1 MNTDADTTILHLG
14 LMEWLAESLA
24 GNYLAIYRHT
34 YDQLAF
40 GSWEVVIG
48 THYKRRQIIWDGK
61 CATLSVSESE
71 FVNSGAPPNWRSI
84 RTVQCNGD
92 SQDKVF
98 DLLFDIAREINVV

>member
-48 THYKRRQIIWDGK
+48 TALQKAADYLGRKVRN
-61 CATLSVSESE
+61 ALSVRIGVCE
-71 FVNSGAPPNWRSI
+71 FWRAAELEKYSDGSVQWRLTRQSI
-84 RTVQCNGD
+84 
-92 SQDKVF
+92 
-98 DLLFDIAREINVV
+98 